1 MMRDAKGLSAEQMN
15 EFRASFNHFDR
26 VSKTFYYF
34 FHKFNHRSSWWCN
47 VIIMLVNQN
56 LSWLTII

>member
-26 VSKTFYYF
+26 VSIIFDFFYI
-34 FHKFNHRSSWWCN
+34 N
-47 VIIMLVNQN
+47 MLMQHSICVLQH
-56 LSWLTII
+56 

>member
-26 VSKTFYYF
+26 VSIIFDF
-34 FHKFNHRSSWWCN
+34 FLHQHVDATLNMC
-47 VIIMLVNQN
+47 VAT
-56 LSWLTII
+56 LTVWSEHDFDI

>member
-26 VSKTFYYF
+26 VSIIFYHYF
-34 FHKFNHRSSWWCN
+34 TRFLYYCGGSSKHLYYIN
-47 VIIMLVNQN
+47 YI
-56 LSWLTII
+56 